1 MKFALQDNLLRHD
14 GNYHEAFNTARDL
27 GFAGMEINVV
37 GKALDA
43 ESAREINSAAKTSGL
58 PVTAICGG
66 YRHWIGHFDEAKR
79 LEAIEDLRITFR
91 AASDLGAQGVIAPAA
106 FGMFSLRLPPFNPPR
121 NSDGDRAAL
130 LDSLTRIAEFT
141 EQYQVDLLL
150 EPLNRYEDHMIN
162 TVEQAVS
169 LIEAVGS
176 PRIRVM
182 ADFFHMNVEEKSLS
196 ETIAAHIQHIGYF
209 HLADSNR
216 LEPGTG
222 HTDFA
227 TSFQLLKQLDYAG
240 YLSLE
245 CRLQGGI
252 EESLLQ
258 TLSFLRNLS

>member
-1 MKFALQDNLLRHD
+1 MKFALQDNLLRHT
-14 GNYHEAFNTARDL
+14 GNYHEAFIIARDL
-27 GFAGMEINVV
+27 GFDGMEINFV

-43 ESAREINSAAKTSGL
+43 ESAGKINSASKTSGL

-79 LEAIEDLRITFR
+79 LEAIEDLRITLR
-91 AASDLGAQGVIAPAA
+91 TASNLGAQGVIAPAA

-121 NSDGDRAAL
+121 DSDGDRIAL
-130 LDSLTRIAEFT
+130 LDSLTRIAEFA
-141 EQYQVDLLL
+141 EQFQVDLLL

-176 PRIRVM
+176 SRIRVM
-182 ADFFHMNVEEKSLS
+182 ADFFHMNVEEKSMS
-196 ETIAAHIQHIGYF
+196 ETIAAHFQHIGYF

-216 LEPGTG
+216 LEPGAG

-227 TSFQLLKQLDYAG
+227 TSFKLLNQLDYSG

-245 CRLQGGI
+245 CRLHG
-252 EESLLQ
+252 EMEVSLRQ